1 MKLFS
6 QIKTLLIIIIIGITF
21 TSCNYKQVE
30 IVEVENVTLGK
41 IKSDNISLNTTIHIK
56 NPNNYKINIAKYDLD
71 IKLHKQ
77 TFNLKDDNANI
88 QIPKKFDGTIKVPLK
103 LKSQKVLSFST
114 LATMYKAFSA
124 KNIYIEAKGTVS
136 AKLFLFKKKI
146 KVDEQK
152 TIKL

>member
-6 QIKTLLIIIIIGITF
+6 HIKTLLIIILIGITF
-21 TSCNYKQVE
+21 TSCNYKEVE
-30 IVEVENVTLGK
+30 IFEVKNITLGK
-41 IKSDNISLNTTIHIK
+41 IKADNISLNTTIHIK
-56 NPNNYKINIAKYDLD
+56 NPNNYKIKITKYDLD
-71 IKLHKQ
+71 VKLHNQ
-77 TFNLKDDNANI
+77 TFKIKDDNANI
-88 QIPKKFDGTIKVPLK
+88 LIPKKFDGIIKVPLK

-114 LATMYKAFSA
+114 LATMYKVFSA
-124 KNIYIEAKGTVS
+124 KSIDIGAKGTVS